1 MLKKTVC
8 VLNLEKAKNK
18 GIRKQSATDGQSN
31 ACKKIEDVRK
41 RIVDKEAKKAEL
53 EELVKQAKG
62 KDKVALN

>member
-8 VLNLEKAKNK
+8 VLNLKKAKNK
-18 GIRKQSATDGQSN
+18 GIKKRSATNRQSN

-41 RIVDKEAKKAEL
+41 RIADKEAKKAEL